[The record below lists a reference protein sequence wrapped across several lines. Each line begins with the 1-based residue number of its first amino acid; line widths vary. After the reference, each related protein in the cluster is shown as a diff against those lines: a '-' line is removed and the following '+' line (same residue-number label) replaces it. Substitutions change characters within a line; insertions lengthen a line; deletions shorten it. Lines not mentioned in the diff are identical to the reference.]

1 VKRLIIILALAG
13 GFTQMAT
20 ASDTDSLVVG
30 DLQYLKKRI
39 NILLYQLNQM
49 EETTAGELDS
59 LRSLSRTSIREM
71 EQFQSQA
78 SRNHQSLQDSIQRS
92 SSHLHS
98 FILQTRGLI
107 KLTSTIH
114 IVLFGLILALTLL
127 LLILYLRERRKSIDR
142 LIKKTEKMAQ
152 QNDQILEKTSELR
165 EIRSDLEKSLKQQ
178 KKLKK
183 RVKKIKK

>member
-1 VKRLIIILALAG
+1 MRPG
-13 GFTQMAT
+13 
-20 ASDTDSLVVG
+20 
-30 DLQYLKKRI
+30 
-39 NILLYQLNQM
+39 
-49 EETTAGELDS
+49 
-59 LRSLSRTSIREM
+59 
-71 EQFQSQA
+71 A
-78 SRNHQSLQDSIQRS
+78 SRNHESLQDSIQSS

-107 KLTSTIH
+107 KRSSTIH
-114 IVLFGLILALTLL
+114 IVLFGLILALTIL

-142 LIKKTEKMAQ
+142 LIRKTESMAQ